1 MRTPSLSLDHVVI
14 FVEDLSR
21 ASEDYAALGFTVVPG
36 GVHAGGLTHNALI
49 PFADGRYLELLA
61 LTASWKLAGLRIL
74 ARSGLD
80 GMLTR
85 RSPLLGRA
93 LRRIRS
99 GEGLADFALAC
110 SPLAE
115 VVGAGEIDGPVSGG
129 RVRPDG
135 QEVSWRLAFPRAS
148 VLPFLIEDVSPRRL
162 RVPHNVAHANG
173 AAGVQALTVATGSF
187 DRAVASYQALLG
199 REPFETVAP
208 IPRSLGVEF
217 RLNGV
222 VIRVIAPIGPTHPL
236 RAPLARRGEGL
247 YGVVLRADR
256 AANLDPV
263 RAHGA
268 QITLASPRHSAE
280 RISGGLEPR

>member
-1 MRTPSLSLDHVVI
+1 MPTPSFSFDHAVI
-14 FVEDLSR
+14 FVEDLRR
-21 ASEDYAALGFTVVPG
+21 ASADYTALGFTVIPG

-49 PFADGRYLELLA
+49 PFADGQYLELLA
-61 LTASWKLAGLRIL
+61 LTATWKRRVFRML

-80 GMLTR
+80 RVVTR

-110 SPLAE
+110 SPLAA
-115 VVGAGEIDGPVSGG
+115 VLGAGEIDGPVSGG

-135 QEVSWRLAFPRAS
+135 QRVSWRLAFPRTQA
-148 VLPFLIEDVSPRRL
+148 LPFLIEDVTARHM
-162 RVPHNVAHANG
+162 RVPANVTHANG
-173 AAGVQALTVATGSF
+173 TTGVQALTVATGSF
-187 DRAVASYQALLG
+187 DRSVASYQALLG

-208 IPRSLGVEF
+208 IPRSFAVEF
-217 RLNGV
+217 RLDTV
-222 VIRVIAPIGPTHPL
+222 AIRILAPIGPSHPL
-236 RAPLARRGEGL
+236 RAPLALRGDGL

-256 AANLDPV
+256 AANLDLA

-268 QITLASPRHSAE
+268 QITLARS
-280 RISGGLEPR
+280 

>member
-1 MRTPSLSLDHVVI
+1 VPTPSFSVDHVVI
-14 FVEDLSR
+14 FVEDLGR
-21 ASEDYAALGFTVVPG
+21 ASDDYAALGFTIVPG
-36 GVHAGGLTHNALI
+36 GVHADGLTHNALI

-61 LTASWKLAGLRIL
+61 LTATWKRRVFRAL

-80 GMLTR
+80 RVLTR

-99 GEGLADFALAC
+99 GGGLADFALAC
-110 SPLAE
+110 SPLGG
-115 VVGAGEIDGPVSGG
+115 VVGAGEIDGPVTDG

-135 QEVSWRLAFPRAS
+135 QEVSWRLAFPRAA
-148 VLPFLIEDVSPRRL
+148 VLPFLIEDVTARHL
-162 RVPHNVAHANG
+162 RVPPNVTHANG

-187 DRAVASYQALLG
+187 DRSVASYQALLG

-208 IPRSLGVEF
+208 IPRSLAVEF
-217 RLNGV
+217 RLETV
-222 VIRVIAPIGPTHPL
+222 AIRILAPIGPTHPL
-236 RAPLARRGEGL
+236 RAPLAQRGDGL

-263 RAHGA
+263 RAHRA
-268 QITLASPRHSAE
+268 LITLAKS
-280 RISGGLEPR
+280 